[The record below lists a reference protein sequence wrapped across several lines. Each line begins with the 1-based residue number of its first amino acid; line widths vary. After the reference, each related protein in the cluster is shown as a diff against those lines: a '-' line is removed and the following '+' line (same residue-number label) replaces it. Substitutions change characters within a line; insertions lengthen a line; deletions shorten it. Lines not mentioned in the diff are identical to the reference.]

1 MPQYHAKVT
10 LKKLALAIL
19 VIFPWACSDDDPIAK
34 PADQGVATDVSDTGS
49 SGDVTDV
56 NAGDAGEIEVDLPD
70 PWTEIAI
77 EATDGYRARQ
87 QEYLEFCDENNGP
100 GQGGIYGQVCRI
112 AMDRDTFNEE
122 TIDAAC
128 EKVDNRLDTADFRV
142 AGLVRMLYL
151 DREHEALS
159 PETAQQIEET
169 LLGFRYWLTEPG
181 DDKMCFWTENHQ
193 ILFHSGELLAGQL
206 FPEETFSNSGMTGAE
221 HVAHAEPL
229 IERWL
234 DFRGRFG
241 FSEWHSNV
249 YFNEDLPALVNLV
262 DFAESEVIRTKAAMV
277 LDGMA
282 FDMLNNYYQGY
293 FATTH
298 GRTYDNKFLDHLS
311 DSTTEAAWI
320 VMGLGEYR
328 GSDNFGGTFLATSP
342 NYVPPALLETLAE
355 ETLDNH
361 EHRQRDSV
369 NVVDGPEYGIGY
381 ESTEDVVFW
390 SGMAAIAAP
399 EVVDG
404 LKIMLDEY
412 DLWEGF
418 LFGDIPEPY
427 DTMFR
432 DVAEMGTL
440 KDLAEDMELVARGIA
455 LESINTYTYR
465 TPHYQLSGGQDYKP
479 GYWSAQ
485 TQSWLATLDGDA
497 YVFTS
502 FPGNFEDAEFGLDF
516 GGAWI
521 GGWLPRAT
529 FHRNVGILQYR
540 VGGDVPI
547 LGEYVTADHLH
558 AYFPKERFDEVRE
571 INNWVIGRKGDAF
584 IALASENAVYWSDE
598 NDYELKSDTD
608 ANTWIVELGSTD
620 EWASFDAFVVAIT
633 GASVSYGDTIS
644 YDSPSLGLV
653 EVSWDGPLVVA
664 GDEIDTG
671 PYPRWDNAYA
681 YQEFGTLVTTIEHDD
696 LRLELDFVEG
706 TRRYLIPPE

>member
-1 MPQYHAKVT
+1 MPQYRPET
-10 LKKLALAIL
+10 TRTKLAIFIFVMCL
-19 VIFPWACSDDDPIAK
+19 VACGDDDPTEK
-34 PADQGVATDVSDTGS
+34 PADTGTGVDVSDTSS
-49 SGDVTDV
+49 SGDMG
-56 NAGDAGEIEVDLPD
+56 NADGVDGAEVDLPD

-77 EATDGYRARQ
+77 EATEGYRARQ

-128 EKVDNRLDTADFRV
+128 QKVDDRLDTADFRV

-159 PETAQQIEET
+159 AETVQQIEES

-193 ILFHSGELLAGQL
+193 SLFHSGELLAGQL
-206 FPEETFSNSGMTGAE
+206 FPEETFSNSGMMGLE

-229 IERWL
+229 VERWL
-234 DFRGRFG
+234 DFRGQFG

-249 YFNEDLPALVNLV
+249 YFNEDLPALVNLA

-277 LDGMA
+277 LDIMA
-282 FDMLNNYYQGY
+282 FDMLNNYYKGY

-320 VMGLGEYR
+320 LVGLGEYR
-328 GSDNFGGTFLATSP
+328 GADNFGGTFLATSP
-342 NYVPPALLETLAE
+342 NYVPPPLLETLSE

-361 EHRQRDSV
+361 EHRQRDSIDV
-369 NVVDGPEYGIGY
+369 ADGPEYGIGY

-399 EVVDG
+399 EVIDG

-412 DLWEGF
+412 DLWDGF
-418 LFGDIPEPY
+418 LFGDIPDPY
-427 DTMFR
+427 DSMFR
-432 DVAEMGTL
+432 DVAELGTL
-440 KDLAEDMELVARGIA
+440 RELAEDMELVARGIA
-455 LESINTYTYR
+455 LETINTYTYR

-540 VGGDVPI
+540 VGGEVPL

-558 AYFPKERFDEVRE
+558 AYFPKERFDDVRE
-571 INNWVIGRKGDAF
+571 IDNWVIGQKGDGF
-584 IALASENAVYWSDE
+584 VALYSENPVYWSDE
-598 NDYELKSDTD
+598 NDYELKSDTQ

-620 EWASFDAFVVAIT
+620 EWASFDEFVDAIT
-633 GASVSYGDTIS
+633 GASVSVGDTIS

-653 EVSWDGPLVVA
+653 EVGWEGAFIVDGEEVDV
-664 GDEIDTG
+664 G
-671 PYPRWDNAYA
+671 PYPRWDNQYA
-681 YQEFGTLVTTIEHDD
+681 FQEFGTLLTTIERED
-696 LRLELDFVEG
+696 LRLELDFEAG
-706 TRRYLIPPE
+706 TRRYLVPPE